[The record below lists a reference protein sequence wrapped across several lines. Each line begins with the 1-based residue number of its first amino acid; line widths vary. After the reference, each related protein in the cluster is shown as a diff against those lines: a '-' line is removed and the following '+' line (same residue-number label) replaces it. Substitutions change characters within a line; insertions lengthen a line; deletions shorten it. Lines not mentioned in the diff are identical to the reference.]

1 MSRLGRWIDF
11 EKDYKTLYPWF
22 METIWCVWGGGRL
35 GEGGDWEIGGGEE
48 WLKECSAICDEC
60 YY

>member
-22 METIWCVWGGGRL
+22 METIWCVGEGGGL
-35 GEGGDWEIGGGEE
+35 GEGRNG
-48 WLKECSAICDEC
+48 LKRVQPFVMNVITDV
-60 YY
+60 